1 MVFLL
6 LILVYISV
14 CILWNI
20 MFKSTLKLRLASVI
34 TAAVLAFGL
43 TLVFKS
49 TASAELLTQILT
61 ALQKLG
67 LPVDIILENS
77 GLAKYALKDADIA
90 SFSNLPTGCAL
101 HPRCPECM
109 DGVCREQVPEP
120 YRVEEGHCVS
130 CYRFRPA
137 SAGETT

>member
-1 MVFLL
+1 MYLGRIVESGGMDQ
-6 LILVYISV
+6 LVANPCHPYTRAIIS
-14 CILWNI
+14 
-20 MFKSTLKLRLASVI
+20 
-34 TAAVLAFGL
+34 AAVGD
-43 TLVFKS
+43 T
-49 TASAELLTQILT
+49 
-61 ALQKLG
+61 G
-67 LPVDIILENS
+67 ILENS

-109 DGVCREQVPEP
+109 DGVCREQVPGP